1 MRVIINDHVYEI
13 GRKAFRN
20 VLDIAKQSVPF
31 GIYAVKKGDFCELK
45 KEVFKSQEE
54 MNKQIVEYQKQGFM
68 VYFSGKIK
76 T

>member
-13 GRKAFRN
+13 GRKAFRS

-45 KEVFKSQEE
+45 KEVFKSHEE

-68 VYFSGKIK
+68 VYFNGKIK
-76 T
+76 A